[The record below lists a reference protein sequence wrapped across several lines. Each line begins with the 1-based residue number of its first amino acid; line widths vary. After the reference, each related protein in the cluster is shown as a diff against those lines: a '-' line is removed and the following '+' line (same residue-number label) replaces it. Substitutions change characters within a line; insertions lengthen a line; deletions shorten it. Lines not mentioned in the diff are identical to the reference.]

1 MQTLIRWLGWILAV
15 VLAVAIIA
23 LVAIYAISG
32 WRINR
37 TYAIEPEPVSIP
49 AADDRAAIAR
59 GEYLVKAITKCV
71 DCHGAGLEGDTF
83 NDDLLF
89 GRLIASNLT
98 AGEGGVGRDYT
109 DADWVRSIRHGVGP
123 DGKPLL
129 FMPSVEYYPLSDADL
144 SALIAYVKSVPPVDN
159 PDLPGNRVG
168 PLGRFLFLSGQLD
181 LLPAEKIDHD
191 APRPDAPAAGRTVAY
206 GRYLATTGGCIGC
219 HGPTFSGGPI
229 PGAPPEIPPA
239 RNLTPDA
246 ETGLGAWTIADFEIA
261 LRTGKRPDG
270 TQLSEFMPWKATAR
284 MTDQDLEAVWLFL
297 RSLPPKPWGGR

>member
-15 VLAVAIIA
+15 VLAVAIVA
-23 LVAIYAISG
+23 LVAIYATSG

-37 TYAIEPEPVSIP
+37 TYAVEPEPVSIP

-71 DCHGAGLEGDTF
+71 DCHGAGLGGDTF

-144 SALIAYVKSVPPVDN
+144 GALIAYVKSVPPVDN

-191 APRPDAPAAGRTVAY
+191 APGPTPRRRGGPSRMAATSPPPAAASA
-206 GRYLATTGGCIGC
+206 AT
-219 HGPTFSGGPI
+219 
-229 PGAPPEIPPA
+229 APPFPA
-239 RNLTPDA
+239 VPSPA
-246 ETGLGAWTIADFEIA
+246 P
-261 LRTGKRPDG
+261 RPSSRPRG
-270 TQLSEFMPWKATAR
+270 T
-284 MTDQDLEAVWLFL
+284 
-297 RSLPPKPWGGR
+297 